1 MFWILILILLLLLL
15 LYLLL
20 MPIVLFIDTATN
32 QYYIQ
37 LKWLAK
43 ASIEKHL
50 EGLIRIKLKIAFLNF
65 YFYPLRKKSSSK
77 DKKLVNENT
86 VKKRKRIGIKKIL
99 RMLRS
104 FKVKRFLI
112 DIDTG
117 DCMTNAKLY
126 PVYGLLNYGIGS
138 FNINY
143 EGRNRLA
150 LFMENRPIYIIK
162 SFFKT

>member
-1 MFWILILILLLLLL
+1 MFWGIFLILFLLLI
-15 LYLLL
+15 LYFLFI
-20 MPIVLFIDTATN
+20 PIIIFIDTATN

-37 LKWLAK
+37 LKGLAK
-43 ASIEKHL
+43 ASVEKHL
-50 EGLIRIKLKIAFLNF
+50 EELIRIKLKVVFFDF
-65 YFYPLRKKSSSK
+65 YFYPLRKKSPVK
-77 DKKLVNENT
+77 AKKLVKKSS
-86 VKKRKRIGIKKIL
+86 VKKRKQIGLKKIF

-126 PVYGLLNYGIGS
+126 PIYGLLNYGIGT

-143 EGRNRLA
+143 ESRNRMVLY
-150 LFMENRPIYIIK
+150 MENRPIYILK
-162 SFFKT
+162 SFIKN

>member
-1 MFWILILILLLLLL
+1 MYWIIILILLLLLI

-20 MPIVLFIDTATN
+20 IPIVLFIDTATN

-37 LKWLAK
+37 LKRLAK
-43 ASIEKHL
+43 VNVEKHI
-50 EGLIRIKLKIAFLNF
+50 EELIRIKLTITFLSF
-65 YFYPLRKKSSSK
+65 YFYPLRKRSSPKAKKFIKKSS
-77 DKKLVNENT
+77 LN
-86 VKKRKRIGIKKIL
+86 KRKRISVRKIF

-117 DCMTNAKLY
+117 DSMTNAKLY
-126 PVYGLLNYGIGS
+126 PFYGLLNYKTGM

-143 EGRNRLA
+143 EGRNRMVLY
-150 LFMENRPIYIIK
+150 LENRPLYIIK
-162 SFFKT
+162 SFIKN

>member
-1 MFWILILILLLLLL
+1 MYWIIILILLLLLI

-20 MPIVLFIDTATN
+20 TPIVLFIDTATN

-37 LKWLAK
+37 LKGLAK
-43 ASIEKHL
+43 ASVEKHV
-50 EGLIRIKLKIAFLNF
+50 EELIRIKLKITFLSF
-65 YFYPLRKKSSSK
+65 YFYPLRKKSLPK
-77 DKKLVNENT
+77 AKKIIKKSAVN
-86 VKKRKRIGIKKIL
+86 KRKRIGIRKIF

-126 PVYGLLNYGIGS
+126 PFYGILNYKTGT

-143 EGRNRLA
+143 EGRNRMA
-150 LFMENRPIYIIK
+150 VFMENRPIYIIK
-162 SFFKT
+162 SFIKN

>member
-1 MFWILILILLLLLL
+1 MYWIIILILLLLLI

-20 MPIVLFIDTATN
+20 IPIVLFIDTSTN

-37 LKWLAK
+37 LKGLAK
-43 ASIEKHL
+43 ANVEKHV
-50 EGLIRIKLKIAFLNF
+50 EEIIRIKIKITFLSF
-65 YFYPLRKKSSSK
+65 YFYPLRKKSSPKS
-77 DKKLVNENT
+77 KKLIKKSSVN
-86 VKKRKRIGIKKIL
+86 KRKRISVRKIF

-117 DCMTNAKLY
+117 DSMTNAKLY
-126 PVYGLLNYGIGS
+126 PFYGLLNYKTGM

-143 EGRNRLA
+143 EGRNRMVLY
-150 LFMENRPIYIIK
+150 MENRPLFIIK
-162 SFFKT
+162 SFIKN

>member
-1 MFWILILILLLLLL
+1 MYWIIILILLLLLT

-20 MPIVLFIDTATN
+20 IPIVLFIDTATN

-37 LKWLAK
+37 LKGLAK
-43 ASIEKHL
+43 ANVEKDV
-50 EGLIRIKLKIAFLNF
+50 EELIRIKLKITFLSF
-65 YFYPLRKKSSSK
+65 YFYPLRKKSSPK
-77 DKKLVNENT
+77 AKKLIKKSSVN
-86 VKKRKRIGIKKIL
+86 KRKQIRKIF

-117 DCMTNAKLY
+117 DSMTNAKLY
-126 PVYGLLNYGIGS
+126 PFYGLLNYKTGI

-143 EGRNRLA
+143 DGRNRMVLY
-150 LFMENRPIYIIK
+150 MENRPLYIIK
-162 SFFKT
+162 SFIKN